1 MTAVRTSGK
10 SLYTLFADG
19 LRDVWSAE
27 LTIALLCAASLAQ
40 SAVLP
45 DGTGKAETVKLCGR
59 CHSLDQAVSLRQE
72 QAGWAETISK
82 MVNLGAQGSED
93 DLNTVL
99 NYLVKFY
106 GPGPGAG
113 ASGEARSTNVTP
125 SVNGSSSTVDSASR
139 PARAVNAKIAS
150 LPAGGAAIDPAK
162 EWRTYGHDPGAL
174 RFSPLKQITPE
185 NVANSR

>member
-27 LTIALLCAASLAQ
+27 LTIAFLCAASLAQ

-45 DGTGKAETVKLCGR
+45 DGPGKAETVKLCGR

-106 GPGPGAG
+106 GPATWRRSLGVRRVRQRHAL
-113 ASGEARSTNVTP
+113 GEWLFVNCGQRFAARE
-125 SVNGSSSTVDSASR
+125 GC
-139 PARAVNAKIAS
+139 
-150 LPAGGAAIDPAK
+150 
-162 EWRTYGHDPGAL
+162 
-174 RFSPLKQITPE
+174 
-185 NVANSR
+185 